1 MFSRSK
7 RDETIHSKILMKTFV
22 LLWKEQVL
30 NSKEFA
36 SYLMNLTVYLQ
47 LSFKKWMLCLHQAK
61 FLDCFKENSICF
73 CSVNI
78 NKTIQK
84 EWLQMMKF
92 TKASLKMSKEI
103 SMLSSQWIQIILI
116 FQIEQLHPQLYSID
130 VLLIGLVIGLNKVY
144 YKLLNNLLRLLIQLC
159 NLLKCQFNKMNKGI
173 MLLLIPLLEF
183 IVQWFNW
190 IRS

>member
-1 MFSRSK
+1 
-7 RDETIHSKILMKTFV
+7 
-22 LLWKEQVL
+22 
-30 NSKEFA
+30 
-36 SYLMNLTVYLQ
+36 
-47 LSFKKWMLCLHQAK
+47 
-61 FLDCFKENSICF
+61 
-73 CSVNI
+73 
-78 NKTIQK
+78 
-84 EWLQMMKF
+84 
-92 TKASLKMSKEI
+92 
-103 SMLSSQWIQIILI
+103 
-116 FQIEQLHPQLYSID
+116 